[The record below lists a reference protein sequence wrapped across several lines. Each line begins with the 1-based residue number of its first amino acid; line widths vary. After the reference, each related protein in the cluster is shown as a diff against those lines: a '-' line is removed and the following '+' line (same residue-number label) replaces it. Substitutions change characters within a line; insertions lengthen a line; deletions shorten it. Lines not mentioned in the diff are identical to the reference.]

1 MELEENKFSKWA
13 KEIFDN
19 ATAHGWHE
27 EQHSP
32 EHYLGLIMTE
42 VAEAVEADRKN
53 LRANNERFEDE
64 MNKANARNVY
74 KPESIDIDAY
84 FFAHYNACIKSS
96 IEEEFADIVIRL
108 LDMAYALYGESMS
121 WETWPGVIP
130 CPRKY
135 YSFVVNAWNLISLS
149 LDRDPCDICSSIDY
163 VYKWAEILDIDLDQ
177 HIEWKM
183 RYNTLRSY
191 KHGGKRY

>member
-1 MELEENKFSKWA
+1 
-13 KEIFDN
+13 
-19 ATAHGWHE
+19 
-27 EQHSP
+27 
-32 EHYLGLIMTE
+32 MTE
-42 VAEAVEADRKN
+42 VAEAVEADRHGR
-53 LRANNERFEDE
+53 RADIPLFQIETDTVVRTPGVIW
-64 MNKANARNVY
+64 KGVY
-74 KPESIDIDAY
+74 E
-84 FFAHYNACIKSS
+84 HYIKGT
-96 IEEEFADIVIRL
+96 IEEEFSDIVIRL

-135 YSFVVNAWNLISLS
+135 YSFVVNAWNLVSLS
-149 LDRDPCDICSSIDY
+149 LDKDPCDICGSIDY

>member
-42 VAEAVEADRKN
+42 VAEAVEADRKGK
-53 LRANNERFEDE
+53 RVDDE
-64 MNKANARNVY
+64 AY
-74 KPESIDIDAY
+74 KSQFVGHNTWY
-84 FFAHYNACIKSS
+84 QNFVKGT

-108 LDMAYALYGESMS
+108 LDMAYSLYGESMS

-135 YSFVVNAWNLISLS
+135 YSFVVNAWNLVSLS
-149 LDRDPCDICSSIDY
+149 LDKDPCDICSSIDY